1 MIPAPSKRE
10 MFIHNVP
17 VTFTSIVLGAFGEN
31 QMAHGPQ
38 SLSEQHSVSYIFF
51 LNSPLK
57 KTMGRRRGTKIEK
70 KESSPLLY
78 SSIKMFAY

>member
-1 MIPAPSKRE
+1 MIPTPSKRE

-51 LNSPLK
+51 
-57 KTMGRRRGTKIEK
+57 
-70 KESSPLLY
+70 
-78 SSIKMFAY
+78 